1 MSRRSSSSLFGNP
14 AKKTSTS
21 EIIDLTIKAKNL
33 PKEILALVDGL
44 VEDKE
49 AKQDVKE
56 SLALISQ
63 ENFDSAMQ
71 ELCIRDM
78 TPWMMPNQNAR
89 ELAIK
94 MVSALQALEEARE
107 ANSPKSNSSSS
118 GVSPSPHDSDD
129 DALLDYDPDLALHL

>member
-1 MSRRSSSSLFGNP
+1 
-14 AKKTSTS
+14 
-21 EIIDLTIKAKNL
+21 
-33 PKEILALVDGL
+33 
-44 VEDKE
+44 
-49 AKQDVKE
+49 
-56 SLALISQ
+56 
-63 ENFDSAMQ
+63 
-71 ELCIRDM
+71 M